1 MQNPP
6 YDWNPESKFVQ
17 TGRTESG
24 RRNPESKTDLD
35 NLTLNWYL
43 FLHFFFFQID
53 FFTVLKQCRDM
64 TNNLRLNPKAR
75 VCSPSLSMQPR
86 KLIDTD

>member
-1 MQNPP
+1 MQGYPANVWFVKSGILDLDNPELRSRNQMQNPP

-24 RRNPESKTDLD
+24 RRTPESKTDLD

-43 FLHFFFFQID
+43 FLLFFFS
-53 FFTVLKQCRDM
+53 
-64 TNNLRLNPKAR
+64 N
-75 VCSPSLSMQPR
+75 
-86 KLIDTD
+86 